1 MKPGTKFSD
10 QQLWFDNRIWLPSVS
25 RVTFKAKAMMAKSLN
40 LEVVTTRGQY
50 RRFDVS
56 ATDTVVEKK

>member
-10 QQLWFDNRIWLPSVS
+10 EQIWFDNRIWLPSVGK
-25 RVTFKAKAMMAKSLN
+25 VTFKAKAMMTKTLD
-40 LEVVTTRGQY
+40 LEVVTTQSQY

-56 ATDTVVEKK
+56 ASDTTLETK